1 LLSNYLP
8 SVLCE
13 RNESALRLLA
23 PYLKYPDSLV
33 QQYVRYAL
41 NYFDT
46 VLLQRVLPGQE
57 PLRGSVR

>member
-1 LLSNYLP
+1 M
-8 SVLCE
+8 LCE